1 MHKGLIIEYEHGQ
14 QAKEGVEEED
24 VREEDVEHQLDFQE
38 QKAALDKLK
47 GSETNENRLSFSLI
61 MMSNLLNTQQ
71 LC

>member
-1 MHKGLIIEYEHGQ
+1 
-14 QAKEGVEEED
+14 
-24 VREEDVEHQLDFQE
+24 VEHQLDFQE